1 MPCRVAP
8 LDLFGTTTRLDFGD
22 AIIVAVMEQQ
32 KKSTVY
38 SYDADFDDFPWIT
51 RQEP

>member
-1 MPCRVAP
+1 
-8 LDLFGTTTRLDFGD
+8 
-22 AIIVAVMEQQ
+22 MEQK

-38 SYDADFDDFPWIT
+38 SYDADFDSFPWIT